1 MIHNEKS
8 DKQIFV
14 EVDEKRIKLQIWDAA
29 GQERMKTISESYYR
43 AANGIF
49 LVYDIAS
56 TKSFENCESYIRN
69 IRENAPENVEILLV
83 GNKVPYRGRLDTLK

>member
-29 GQERMKTISESYYR
+29 GQERMKTM
-43 AANGIF
+43 
-49 LVYDIAS
+49 
-56 TKSFENCESYIRN
+56 KSCFY
-69 IRENAPENVEILLV
+69 
-83 GNKVPYRGRLDTLK
+83 GK